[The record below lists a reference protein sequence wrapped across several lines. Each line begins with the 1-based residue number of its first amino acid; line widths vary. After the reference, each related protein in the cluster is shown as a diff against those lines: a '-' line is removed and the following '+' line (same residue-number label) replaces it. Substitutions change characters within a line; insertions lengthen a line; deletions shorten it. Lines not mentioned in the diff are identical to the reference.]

1 MIEFNNSITIKR
13 SLSEVF
19 DFVSDFENLPKWNYY
34 VLKVS
39 KLSDGP
45 VGEGTTYHQIRKTDQ
60 QDFQVIKFVPNRL
73 VTIET
78 LPPERSLKMRFE
90 FEPTDGGTQIKDTW
104 QLETGVPKPFNW
116 FAARKVKSAVS
127 ENLHKLKKLL
137 ETGHVILQDGRELH
151 LEG

>member
-1 MIEFNNSITIKR
+1 MIEFKNSITIKR

-19 DFVSDFENLPKWNYY
+19 EFVSDFENLPKWNYY
-34 VLKVS
+34 ILDVS
-39 KLSDGP
+39 MLSNGP
-45 VGEGTTYHQIRKTDQ
+45 IGEGTKYHQLRKTDQ

-78 LPPERSLKMRFE
+78 LPPERPLKMRFE
-90 FEPTDGGTQIKDTW
+90 FEPTDNGTQIKDIW

-127 ENLHKLKKLL
+127 ENLRKLKDLL
-137 ETGHVILQDGRELH
+137 ETGHVILQDGRERH
-151 LEG
+151 LES